1 MPRGFTGKS
10 LLGGNGTSQFAGNVI
25 TGDKSQNTSISGY
38 LQDLNLKTQT
48 QGNVKNVE
56 DLQQIIGIFNVAVA
70 NIAATKKTLS
80 N

>member
-10 LLGGNGTSQFAGNVI
+10 LLGGNGVSQLAVNVI
-25 TGDKSQNTSISGY
+25 SGDKSQNTSVSGY